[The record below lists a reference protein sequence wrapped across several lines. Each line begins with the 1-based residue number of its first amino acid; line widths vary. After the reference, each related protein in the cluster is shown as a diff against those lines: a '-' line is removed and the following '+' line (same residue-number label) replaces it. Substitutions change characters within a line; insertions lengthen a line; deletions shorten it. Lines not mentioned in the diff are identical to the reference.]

1 MTFKSTPFRDVHAR
15 YRKIK
20 KSDSTL
26 LSFCCISWRG
36 FSWRCLGSCWRWA
49 SISRH
54 LTKFHL
60 CLFFRL
66 TKFHLCL
73 FFRLPKFHLCL
84 FFRFPWLF
92 FALVLFVTFPLFF
105 LLIVILAVFSFLSR
119 LSFAFPLATFALR
132 WFSSRPVS

>member
-20 KSDSTL
+20 KSGSTL

-60 CLFFRL
+60 YLFFRL
-66 TKFHLCL
+66 T
-73 FFRLPKFHLCL
+73 KFHLCL

-132 WFSSRPVS
+132 WFSFKFQPCDH